1 MNITA
6 TRFATKIRTWLL
18 LAALTGL
25 LIAIGGAL
33 GGAALYVFVALAV
46 LMNVV
51 GYRYKILEAIK
62 PRPVIPATADPNPRD
77 YRIRRYQN
85 GCAGRPA
92 MQRSPGSVTAG
103 THRRPAHLKQQE
115 MTGSATL
122 VCPKWR
128 GEIRSYERNGI
139 LVDSARSAAGSS
151 LTAANSNDCWTQ
163 NPDRHQ
169 TTTIATGASK
179 SIIGTSTRASGAAG
193 PAPSSRICSGR
204 RLVSIDPQSGAIT

>member
-51 GYRYKILEAIK
+51 GYWYKILEAIK
-62 PRPVIPATADPNPRD
+62 PRPVIPAAADPNPRD

-103 THRRPAHLKQQE
+103 TNRRPAHLKQQE

-151 LTAANSNDCWTQ
+151 LTAANSNDCG
-163 NPDRHQ
+163 RRIR
-169 TTTIATGASK
+169 IATRRPRSRQPLR
-179 SIIGTSTRASGAAG
+179 RASSGRAPGQAGAAG